1 MTNNI
6 TLITPPDVV
15 HTKEYSVLLVYP
27 SDIIKDE
34 FNNLSKNLNQS
45 INLYMYD
52 CSQEH
57 YPDWLFNITKQVDTV
72 IVDIDNCPS
81 QVKDIIGYILSYNK
95 TFWLTN
101 GEHMFYNSINRN
113 RIYNLDFLKDTIGG
127 PLEI

>member
-1 MTNNI
+1 MTNKI

-15 HTKEYSVLLVYP
+15 HTKEYSVLLIYP

-57 YPDWLFNITKQVDTV
+57 YPDWLFNVIKQVDTV

-81 QVKDIIGYILSYNK
+81 QVKDIIGYILGYNK

-101 GEHMFYNSINRN
+101 GEQMFYNSINRN